1 MGSKIGCGNA
11 FPLVRG
17 VPVFQNAYR
26 SFALLSGLFLFFIF
40 GASAQTSSIN
50 ATVTDAT
57 GAVVPGA
64 KVTGQDAA
72 RNSTRTATTSGAG
85 VYSSRDRPTRTAA
98 WKGFPSMGRA
108 NGITTFNS
116 TARTTMTVACL
127 PAG

>member
-64 KVTGQDAA
+64 KVTVQDAA

-85 VYSSRDRPTRTAA
+85 VYSIADLPPSVYDVTVEKEGFRSQQFAA
-98 WKGFPSMGRA
+98 VKL
-108 NGITTFNS
+108 
-116 TARTTMTVACL
+116 TVDQA
-127 PAG
+127 PHA